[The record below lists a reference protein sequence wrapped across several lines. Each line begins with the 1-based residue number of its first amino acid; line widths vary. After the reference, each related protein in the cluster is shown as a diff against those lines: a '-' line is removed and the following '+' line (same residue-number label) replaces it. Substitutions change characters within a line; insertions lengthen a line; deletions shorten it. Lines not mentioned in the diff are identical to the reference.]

1 VDLELEL
8 GSGLP
13 ALGLRFFFSP
23 VAILIHYIRLNYEY
37 ANAGD
42 LLDADGAYG
51 KKWRKSN

>member
-23 VAILIHYIRLNYEY
+23 VLIHYIRLNYEY